1 MKGTLPHRMAELDV
15 AKAGFWSRVFARY
28 YDMVLNVSEE
38 AGLSTIRGGVLA
50 NANGRVLELG
60 AGTGLNLSHYPE
72 AVEALVLTEPDPNML
87 KKLRRKV
94 AVQNQDRFVEI
105 TSGDAGNLPFPDDSF
120 DTVVS
125 TLVLCTVPDPVK
137 AIAEAHRV
145 LKPGGQLL
153 FVEHVLGEGAVAARQ
168 KAIAGP
174 WEKIACGCRCDR
186 PTHATLEASDLMV
199 VEMTHGRMP
208 KATKFLKPLIHGRAV
223 KNAAGVGS

>member
-1 MKGTLPHRMAELDV
+1 MAELDV
-15 AKAGFWSRVFARY
+15 TKTSFWARVFARY
-28 YDMVLNVSEE
+28 YDRVLSVSEE
-38 AGLSTIRGGVLA
+38 AGLADIRAGVLA
-50 NANGRVLELG
+50 NATGRVLELG
-60 AGTGLNLSHYPE
+60 AGTGLNLAHYPD

-94 AVQNQDRFVEI
+94 ALVNQDRFIEI
-105 TSGDAGNLPFPDDSF
+105 TSADAGNLPFPDDSF

-137 AIAEAHRV
+137 AIDEANRV

-153 FVEHVLGEGAVAARQ
+153 FVEHVLGQGAVAARQ

-186 PTHATLEASDLMV
+186 PTHDTLAASQLDV
-199 VEMTHGRMP
+199 VEITHGRMP
-208 KATKFLKPLIHGRAV
+208 KATKFLKPLIHGIAT
-223 KNAAGVGS
+223 KPPAGVGS